1 MRAGTSAPSVVPRA
15 WTVSRLSGSTR
26 PAGARRRP
34 VLLLDRPGRPP
45 PSGPGSAA
53 GRTGA
58 LRCWSCS
65 RRPLAWSP
73 ITSWPLSPLA
83 ASWLPPA
90 SRSPRIRPARKH
102 LAPAPLAA
110 RHGPRHVVISLT
122 AVSEPC
128 WADLTAPGGA
138 TIFQGIID
146 PGISCSPGLI
156 VLSLACRWR
165 TCWAPRQAG
174 CSPRTSRSLLGPAT
188 RCVSSALPASLSSA
202 AEPVPSARAGPGQ
215 LC

>member
-1 MRAGTSAPSVVPRA
+1 VSLRLLYLIMIRVFGWLLLLGRGQASKDAEIMVLRHEVSVLRRQVTRPKPDRAVLARLLPVALRALPLRRSASGPVSKRRSSGGSNGTTSPPAAETSMRAGTSAPSVVPRA

-90 SRSPRIRPARKH
+90 SRSPRIRP
-102 LAPAPLAA
+102 
-110 RHGPRHVVISLT
+110 
-122 AVSEPC
+122 
-128 WADLTAPGGA
+128 
-138 TIFQGIID
+138 
-146 PGISCSPGLI
+146 
-156 VLSLACRWR
+156 
-165 TCWAPRQAG
+165 
-174 CSPRTSRSLLGPAT
+174 
-188 RCVSSALPASLSSA
+188 PASTWRRRRL
-202 AEPVPSARAGPGQ
+202 PRAMAHATW
-215 LC
+215 